1 MTTYSDG
8 ILTAGSDP
16 WGFGQIEE
24 HVSWLV
30 ERVDLKHKVNAV
42 NAAREHAVGSPA

>member
-1 MTTYSDG
+1 MTTYSNE

-30 ERVDLKHKVNAV
+30 ERVDLEHKVSAV
-42 NAAREHAVGSPA
+42 IVAREYAAGLLA